1 MDKNDRKKRLK
12 TLNIMIHV
20 IAAFTS
26 ITFILALDHKIVYNF
41 NLFAMLA
48 VGVCE
53 VYCAYLISLEEK

>member
-20 IAAFTS
+20 LAALTS
-26 ITFILALDHKIVYNF
+26 ITFILALDHKIVYNL
-41 NLFAMLA
+41 NLFAMFA
-48 VGVCE
+48 VAVCE

>member
-26 ITFILALDHKIVYNF
+26 ITFILALDHKIVYSF

-48 VGVCE
+48 VAVCE

>member
-12 TLNIMIHV
+12 TLNIIIHV

-41 NLFAMLA
+41 NLFALLA

-53 VYCAYLISLEEK
+53 VYCA